1 MTASANS
8 AARPHTEAGVPTALP
23 ASTGT
28 GMATTSVVGVDR
40 SLLAVD
46 ARIVRPEST
55 KNRSF
60 KSLKNFGIN
69 KIPSDLR
76 YEVL

>member
-1 MTASANS
+1 MGV
-8 AARPHTEAGVPTALP
+8 GVPIVPP
-23 ASTGT
+23 ANTGT
-28 GMATTSVVGVDR
+28 GTAIISAAGAAR
-40 SLLAVD
+40 SLPAAD
-46 ARIVRPEST
+46 AHIVRPEST